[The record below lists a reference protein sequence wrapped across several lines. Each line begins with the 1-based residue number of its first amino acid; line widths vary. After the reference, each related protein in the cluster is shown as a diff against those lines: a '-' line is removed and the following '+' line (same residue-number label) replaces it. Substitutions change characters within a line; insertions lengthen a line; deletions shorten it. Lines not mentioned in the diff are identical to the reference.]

1 MSETGPMRAAQRI
14 ANVIAAE
21 FKDWVAAGCP
31 AVEEPDNWRD
41 EVRRLVM
48 SMLYGDSRDR
58 INGTM
63 TALDILA
70 DRIERLEQG
79 P

>member
-1 MSETGPMRAAQRI
+1 MSETGPMRAGQRI

-31 AVEEPDNWRD
+31 AVEEPDGWSDWRASVD
-41 EVRRLVM
+41 WIMGNPHWAEDYDTKRVLR
-48 SMLYGDSRDR
+48 
-58 INGTM
+58 
-63 TALDILA
+63 ILA

-79 P
+79 L

>member
-1 MSETGPMRAAQRI
+1 MSETGPMRAGQRI

-31 AVEEPDNWRD
+31 AVEEPDDWPREFD
-41 EVRRLVM
+41 A
-48 SMLYGDSRDR
+48 
-58 INGTM
+58 
-63 TALDILA
+63 ALHWARGSHAAPLGIVLRILA

-79 P
+79 G

>member
-31 AVEEPDNWRD
+31 AVEEPDDWRAAVEEGIAD
-41 EVRRLVM
+41 MKRWHNTTEVCAVLR
-48 SMLYGDSRDR
+48 
-58 INGTM
+58 
-63 TALDILA
+63 ILA

-79 P
+79 L